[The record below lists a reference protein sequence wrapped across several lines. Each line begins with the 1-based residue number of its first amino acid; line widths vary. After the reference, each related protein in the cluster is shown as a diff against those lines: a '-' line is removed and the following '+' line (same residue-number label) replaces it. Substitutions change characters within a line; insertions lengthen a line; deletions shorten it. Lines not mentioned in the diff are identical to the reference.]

1 MARLEYVSTD
11 TYKQRRRYGFL
22 WLRSRL
28 EPVQVKRMTLIETK
42 RWRAF
47 RATAFKQ
54 IWAAVTIGLFTVA
67 FTLGRVAAGY
77 VGFTPVTMVMAVVT
91 VCLAGIAMVNLNR
104 AAAIEQQA
112 HERHWPS
119 ASPATYKVDDD
130 GDAHRVRH
138 FQDVGSG
145 TRKFQPPPPEAGQ
158 ARVPVSVQWVNDN
171 TEAIVN
177 TGDGMWRVVERDGAW
192 WAMEPDGLH
201 AWARDNP
208 EALYAW
214 SSDSPQAI
222 IAEIARRY
230 GS

>member
-28 EPVQVKRMTLIETK
+28 EPVQVKRMTRIETK

-47 RATAFKQ
+47 REAAMKR
-54 IWAAVTIGLFTVA
+54 IWAAVAVGLFTVA
-67 FTLGRVAAGY
+67 FALGYR
-77 VGFTPVTMVMAVVT
+77 GFTPSTMVMAVVT
-91 VCLAGIAMVNLNR
+91 VCLAGIAIVNLNR
-104 AAAIEQQA
+104 AAAIEQHA

-119 ASPATYKVDDD
+119 PQPATYKVDDD
-130 GDAHRVRH
+130 GDAHRVKH
-138 FQDVGSG
+138 FQDIGSG
-145 TRKFQPPPPEAGQ
+145 TRKLQPPPPEAGK

-201 AWARDNP
+201 AWSRDDP

-214 SSDSPQAI
+214 SSDNPEAI
-222 IAEIARRY
+222 IAEISRRY